1 MGYGWPGLLPTPLQ
15 SAAIFVDFVDIS
27 TQGLIRLQ
35 NLQRLGWWEH
45 TLDLRVATLTI
56 KLT

>member
-1 MGYGWPGLLPTPLQ
+1 MGYGWHGLLPTPLQ

-35 NLQRLGWWEH
+35 NLQRLGWWERAPCLESRGH
-45 TLDLRVATLTI
+45 THH
-56 KLT
+56 